1 MNNKKNTKQK
11 EYTSISAERLDLCLS
26 AGNLA
31 WWEMDVKTGKV
42 IFNENKVKLLG
53 YDIKDFRNVDYTAFT
68 NIVHQEDHEKV
79 MKAMRDHL
87 EDKKKLYEVE
97 YRIKTKDGNYK
108 WFHDKGSIV
117 RRNQKG
123 EPLTV
128 TGIVYDI
135 TKEKGSEK
143 KLKELNKNLEKL
155 VLERTQQLKKINLK
169 LKDEVVERKKA
180 EEYSNRTKQNLRNI
194 IDSAGEI
201 IISFDVNNRISIWNK
216 TIEKITGYKQIEV
229 LNRSVGKLEVFSNP
243 ESIIENIK
251 EICGNKQSTFFD
263 IILKTKENY
272 KRVLRVNGV
281 EIKSSNNECVGVLF
295 IGKDIT
301 KEIELHKKL
310 LGGNS
315 YLITDKNNQSAVDLL
330 QDLTINN
337 FKGLIIT
344 RGNPDQIKTQ
354 IPQLKNIEIIL
365 LSGEKNNIFK
375 SISSLERL
383 KEKIKEYTKNNN
395 RSVILLDGIHYLLSK
410 FSFDE
415 FVKSLYDV
423 NDIISKNKAIL
434 FVRLDPSTIESN
446 QLAIIENELLILP
459 GQKTEDLIIKDD
471 IYDILKYIYNQNQ
484 DNAIVSVKK
493 VMSQFNITYVTAASR
508 LNSLE
513 TKGLIFTKKQG
524 KIRAIFVA
532 EKGKKLLH
540 KRKYA

>member
-1 MNNKKNTKQK
+1 
-11 EYTSISAERLDLCLS
+11 
-26 AGNLA
+26 
-31 WWEMDVKTGKV
+31 MDVKTGKV
-42 IFNENKVKLLG
+42 IFNENKVKMLG
-53 YDIKDFRNVDYTAFT
+53 YDLKDFKDVEYTAFT
-68 NIVHQEDHEKV
+68 NIVHPEDYKKV
-79 MKAMRDHL
+79 MDAMSAHL

-117 RRNQKG
+117 ERNQKG

-128 TGIVYDI
+128 KGIVYDI

-194 IDSAGEI
+194 IDSAGEV

-263 IILKTKENY
+263 IVLKTKENY

-354 IPQLKNIEIIL
+354 IPQSKNIEIIL

-383 KEKIKEYTKNNN
+383 KEKIKDYTKNNN

-524 KIRAIFVA
+524 KIRAIFVT

-540 KRKYA
+540 KRKSA